1 VKTAAELLDAHF
13 REMRADFA
21 AWCALYADDAV
32 IEYPYGAYAS
42 VVSPLTGIATI
53 SKSVRG
59 FMDAVRD
66 FRVSV
71 SKVSYVQGEDA
82 VFAELARVHRGIV

>member
-32 IEYPYGAYAS
+32 I
-42 VVSPLTGIATI
+42 
-53 SKSVRG
+53 
-59 FMDAVRD
+59 
-66 FRVSV
+66 
-71 SKVSYVQGEDA
+71 
-82 VFAELARVHRGIV
+82 

>member
-32 IEYPYGAYAS
+32 IECPYGAYAS
-42 VVSPLTGIATI
+42 VVSPPTALPPCPKA
-53 SKSVRG
+53 
-59 FMDAVRD
+59 
-66 FRVSV
+66 
-71 SKVSYVQGEDA
+71 
-82 VFAELARVHRGIV
+82 

>member
-32 IEYPYGAYAS
+32 IEYPHGAYAS
-42 VVSPLTGIATI
+42 VVSPLTGIAAM

-59 FMDAVRD
+59 FFGCGSGLSRQ
-66 FRVSV
+66 RLE
-71 SKVSYVQGEDA
+71 G
-82 VFAELARVHRGIV
+82 LLRPR